1 MTKSRSG
8 PYLSAEERIRQGLY
22 AASGFRHPTTFVI
35 VSGKT
40 HFVGNIDC
48 GLAGRA
54 YPPAKRSQ
62 GPARCSDL
70 TRSARGHGVARSAT

>member
-8 PYLSAEERIRQGLY
+8 PYLSAQERIRQGLY

-35 VSGKT
+35 VSDKT

-48 GLAGRA
+48 DLAGRA
-54 YPPAKRSQ
+54 YAAGEAQPRPRALQ
-62 GPARCSDL
+62 
-70 TRSARGHGVARSAT
+70 